1 MRTLPILL
9 GALFGAW
16 ACTPSGEGNG
26 VPPLAKSIDDL
37 KPDAIPGKV
46 ALLKIGPVKN
56 EVELKTDRTEDR
68 FVIDLV
74 AHGEAFETETYQ
86 VGKDAFYLVE
96 AAADTFDPP
105 VPLLQFPLYAN
116 TDRVYQGKLKS
127 GKTHKVVGKIRT
139 TLDKIYLPTQTE
151 AVRVDLDLQMD
162 SGGPN
167 PAERKLSFWFVKDR
181 GLVKREFGSG
191 LSREPAVPEE

>member
-1 MRTLPILL
+1 M
-9 GALFGAW
+9 
-16 ACTPSGEGNG
+16 E
-26 VPPLAKSIDDL
+26 DL
-37 KPDAIPGKV
+37 KPDADPGGI

-56 EVELKTDRTEDR
+56 EVELKTDRAEDR

-86 VGKDAFYLVE
+86 VGKDTFYLVE
-96 AAADTFDPP
+96 AASDTFDPP
-105 VPLLQFPLYAN
+105 VLLLQFPLYVN
-116 TDRVYQGKLKS
+116 TNRVYQGTLKS
-127 GKTHKVVGKIRT
+127 GQSHKVLGKIRT
-139 TLDKIYLPTQTE
+139 TLDKVYMPTQTE

-191 LSREPAVPEE
+191 LSREPVVSEE